1 MIYAGIAALGVG
13 IQLAIEGT
21 AYDATEVALAA
32 GPPIDEAGG
41 LKIGVRVVLGG
52 GAALYL
58 VAISFIHWVN
68 RRSLDDRVVLAR
80 LGTAALSI
88 CLVALGST
96 LTPTMF
102 SGLLA
107 LAMLSLTAFEV
118 LYADRLTP
126 G

>member
-1 MIYAGIAALGVG
+1 
-13 IQLAIEGT
+13 
-21 AYDATEVALAA
+21 
-32 GPPIDEAGG
+32 
-41 LKIGVRVVLGG
+41 VRAVLG

-80 LGTAALSI
+80 LGTAAFLI
-88 CLVALGST
+88 CLVALGTSVEPNIFT
-96 LTPTMF
+96 
-102 SGLLA
+102 GLLA

-118 LYADRLTP
+118 LYAGRLTP